1 MAMTPRLHLFTRLLG
16 VALLMGGAC
25 AHAFEADVHFGLTR
39 WLALKAGF
47 SDLQAEVI
55 ATGNQ
60 RVDAGTM
67 DSVELVL
74 EYACLGKHA
83 DAAGVAQLY
92 HFAGNTRAPAPPAQ
106 RAIVAGG
113 APARK
118 VLDDTLAQARQ
129 GKADVLLLR
138 LGQALNVF
146 QDSWSFQGTPDVPDF
161 GDAALACDANL
172 AWTAPAA
179 RGGWNSHKPD
189 HTHAWSADTL
199 AMAEATYLAL
209 TQYPP
214 VGGAPRQ
221 AADWAALKPLVG
233 NFARAISKS
242 DKAHWFHSQGIAD
255 TSFLSGVSLPD
266 GSAGAPTPW
275 DGRRLPPLT
284 RETSPQHDISAET
297 LAFYND
303 FFRRWLGGS
312 RPDAGLPRM
321 LAPSASRDLLARLKL
336 WRLRDHGAVAE
347 LAHAGA
353 FTPAQRRAL
362 DRLTARPGAYARHE
376 KLSQAFYPLL
386 MQGPVASPLLPWV
399 IHPLPAT
406 AGNTARAIAVAKL
419 RHAPYDE
426 IGIVAEQQAGG
437 WKAVRLVAAVNH

>member
-1 MAMTPRLHLFTRLLG
+1 MKLRRHVLLAACLLLG
-16 VALLMGGAC
+16 AAS
-25 AHAFEADVHFGLTR
+25 AHAFEADVHFGLTK

-47 SDLQAEVI
+47 TEPQADSV

-60 RVDAGTM
+60 RVDAGIM

-83 DAAGVAQLY
+83 DASRVAQLY
-92 HFAGNTRAPAPPAQ
+92 HFAGNAKAPALPAQ

-118 VLDDTLAQARQ
+118 VLDETMAQARQ

-146 QDSWSFQGTPDVPDF
+146 QDSWSYQGTPDVPDF
-161 GDAALACDANL
+161 ADPALACDATL
-172 AWTAPAA
+172 AWAAPAE

-199 AMAEATYLAL
+199 AMAEATYGAL
-209 TQYPP
+209 VQYPV
-214 VGGAPRQ
+214 VGGAARKP
-221 AADWAALKPLVG
+221 ADWATLKPLVA

-242 DKAHWFHSQGIAD
+242 DKAHWFRSQGLTDI
-255 TSFLSGVSLPD
+255 SFLGGISLPD
-266 GSAGAPTPW
+266 GRDAAPPMW
-275 DGRRLPPLT
+275 EGRRLPPLT
-284 RETSPQHDISAET
+284 REGSPQYDIATDALE
-297 LAFYND
+297 FYNTL
-303 FFRRWLGGS
+303 FRRWLGGKQ
-312 RPDAGLPRM
+312 PDATLGQL
-321 LAPSASRDLLARLKL
+321 LAPSANRELLARLKL
-336 WRLRDHGAVAE
+336 WRLQDHGAVAE
-347 LAHAGA
+347 LAHAST
-353 FTPAQRRAL
+353 FTAAQRRAL
-362 DRLTARPGAYARHE
+362 ERLTARPGAYARQE
-376 KLSQAFYPLL
+376 KLSQAFFPLL
-386 MQGPVASPLLPWV
+386 MQGPVASPLLPYV

-426 IGIVAEQQAGG
+426 IGVIAEKQAGG
-437 WKAVRLVAAVNH
+437 WKAVRLVSAVNH